1 MKRSLLHKSLEL
13 STEIHQLL
21 KQVPEE
27 KKTET
32 IEQVKTL
39 SLTVQSHLV
48 KSQKLELE
56 DLKGSLELANIAL
69 TELETQLLGTVK
81 ERAMKK
87 MTINPVLAQMTT
99 LGEDIQGLV
108 KSIRY

>member
-13 STEIHQLL
+13 STEIHQLI

-32 IEQVKTL
+32 TEQIKNM
-39 SLTVQSHLV
+39 SLEVQSHLV
-48 KSQKLELE
+48 KSQQQEQDEL
-56 DLKGSLELANIAL
+56 KASLELARTAL
-69 TELETQLLGTVK
+69 TDLETQLLATVK
-81 ERAMKK
+81 QRSLKK

-99 LGEDIQGLV
+99 LGEVIEGLV
-108 KSIRY
+108 KMTR